1 MAILGG
7 LALHAVQGAA
17 ETNFDYEVYIKID
30 GTWEPLE
37 IYSTLAATFTT
48 TANSGQF
55 DLVLDESPSYENTTA
70 SNQTLTDVCVGAV
83 QSTGDLTSGL
93 NSNEAGQANNL
104 VMPIAAATGS
114 PRTIV
119 PDEIFQFNQF
129 QLTLES

>member
-7 LALHAVQGAA
+7 LAISAVAGKGS
-17 ETNFDYEVYIKID
+17 TTFDYDVYIKID
-30 GTWEPLE
+30 GTWELLE
-37 IYSTLAATFTT
+37 HYPNTSVTFTT

-55 DLVLDESPSYENTTA
+55 DLVLDESPSYENT
-70 SNQTLTDVCVGAV
+70 SVSDQVLTDVCVGAV
-83 QSTGDLTSGL
+83 QSSGALTSGL